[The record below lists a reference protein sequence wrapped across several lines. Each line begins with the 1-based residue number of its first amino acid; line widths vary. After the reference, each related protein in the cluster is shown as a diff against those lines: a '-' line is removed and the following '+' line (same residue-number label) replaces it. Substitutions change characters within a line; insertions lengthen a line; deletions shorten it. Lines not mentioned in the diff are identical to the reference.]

1 MINDFL
7 SNWCRYIDIKTLDN
21 NKTYTEHLDT
31 RYTVKFELC
40 KYRENH
46 MPYYEVWLLW
56 NMTWSPV
63 LV

>member
-7 SNWCRYIDIKTLDN
+7 SIDIKTLDN

-46 MPYYEVWLLW
+46 MPYYEV
-56 NMTWSPV
+56 
-63 LV
+63 